1 MARIWTR
8 RGPAPRRRRQ
18 TPTPAPR
25 RLILDS
31 GAVIALARGDQRA
44 RAFVARALELRAPVE
59 MPVVVVAETVR
70 GGPRDAPV
78 NRVLKAVGSVPEARE
93 VHGRI
98 AGNLLGTA
106 SSAATVDALVVA
118 HAVEAGGAHVLTGYR
133 ADLARLA
140 APHPEVWIHS
150 L

>member
-1 MARIWTR
+1 MASS
-8 RGPAPRRRRQ
+8 RGAAGKAPQ
-18 TPTPAPR
+18 

-44 RAFVARALELRAPVE
+44 RAFLARALELRTPVE
-59 MPVVVVAETVR
+59 VPVVVVAETVR

-93 VHGRI
+93 VHGRT
-98 AGNLLGTA
+98 AGRLLA
-106 SSAATVDALVVA
+106 AAHSAHTVDALVVA
-118 HAVEAGGAHVLTGYR
+118 HAVEAGGAHILTGDR
-133 ADLARLA
+133 EDLERLA
-140 APHPEVWIHS
+140 APHPEVWIQP

>member
-1 MARIWTR
+1 MAVTWGQGRQ
-8 RGPAPRRRRQ
+8 APQ
-18 TPTPAPR
+18 

-44 RAFVARALELRAPVE
+44 RAFLARALELGVPVE
-59 MPVVVVAETVR
+59 IPVVVVAETVR

-93 VHGRI
+93 VHGRT
-98 AGNLLGTA
+98 AGRLLA
-106 SSAATVDALVVA
+106 AARSAETVDALVVA
-118 HAVEAGGAHVLTGYR
+118 HAVEAGGAHVLTGDR
-133 ADLARLA
+133 EDLERLA
-140 APHPEVWIHS
+140 TPHREVWIHP

>member
-1 MARIWTR
+1 MASLQRA
-8 RGPAPRRRRQ
+8 PAPS
-18 TPTPAPR
+18 PR

-44 RAFVARALELRAPVE
+44 RAFLARALELLAPVE
-59 MPVVVVAETVR
+59 IPVVVVAETLR

-78 NRVLKAVGSVPEARE
+78 NRVLKAVGTVPEARE

-98 AGNLLGTA
+98 AGSLLGA
-106 SSAATVDALVVA
+106 ARSVATVDALVVA
-118 HAVEAGGAHVLTGYR
+118 HAIEDGGAHVLTGDR
-133 ADLARLA
+133 EDLVRLA
-140 APHPEVWIHS
+140 APHPEVWIHV

>member
-1 MARIWTR
+1 MAGTR
-8 RGPAPRRRRQ
+8 GKSRY
-18 TPTPAPR
+18 TPG

-44 RAFVARALELRAPVE
+44 RAFLARALELRTPVE
-59 MPVVVVAETVR
+59 IPVVVVAETVR

-93 VHGRI
+93 VHGRS
-98 AGNLLGTA
+98 AGRLLAAAHSA
-106 SSAATVDALVVA
+106 STIDALVVA
-118 HAVEAGGAHVLTGYR
+118 HALEAGGAHVLTGDR
-133 ADLARLA
+133 DDLERLA
-140 APHPEVWIHS
+140 APHPEVWIHA